1 MTYEDPRSGRDRNLG
16 QDDVATSTGS
26 WIAGAIV
33 VAAVALGAWYYYDSH
48 RNVADVNR
56 PASTVSETSQ
66 PGTSGTTTG
75 PAATDSSA
83 TGASSGTAGNTTQ
96 PAQDSTGVQ
105 GTEGNKNS
113 PATTAP
119 TNP

>member
-1 MTYEDPRSGRDRNLG
+1 MTYEDPRSGRERNLG
-16 QDDVATSTGS
+16 QDDVGTSTGS
-26 WIAGAIV
+26 WIAGAII
-33 VAAVALGAWYYYDSH
+33 VAAVALGAWYYYDSN

-56 PASTVSETSQ
+56 PATTASDTAQ

-75 PAATDSSA
+75 PAAPSS
-83 TGASSGTAGNTTQ
+83 TGASSGTAGNTTT

-113 PATTAP
+113 PAPEAP
-119 TNP
+119 KP